1 MTLIRADALAG
12 DTDYPLAFARA
23 LQFAAGDD
31 LSRRQFARRA
41 AASHLSTAV
50 GFQASV
56 AE

>member
-41 AASHLSTAV
+41 AALHLSTAV